1 MKPETTYEVRA
12 DQLAL
17 FDRKGKLISAPST
30 WKYQP
35 PLARTDDPQTSKDA
49 AERCREF
56 KGKHIQRILD
66 CLRTEGSRIPA
77 EIARR
82 TGLDYHAV
90 QRRTKEMRDKGL
102 IERTGVVIHGQHQL
116 RAAK

>member
-1 MKPETTYEVRA
+1 MKEYSISS

-30 WKYQP
+30 WRYQP
-35 PLARTDDPQTSKDA
+35 PLARTNDVQTSKDA
-49 AERCREF
+49 AAKCVEF
-56 KGKHIQRILD
+56 KGRHEQRILD
-66 CLRTEGSRIPA
+66 CLRANGPMIAA
-77 EIARR
+77 EIARA

-90 QRRTKEMRDKGL
+90 QRRMAGLRESGL

-116 RAAK
+116 RAVR